1 MSLEA
6 EVGIKRQRIAAL
18 MQQHHL
24 AGLLLGRNSSVSWG
38 LAGGE
43 AYVAI
48 NSETDSAALLYTPQR
63 DYLLADTIEMPRLQ
77 AEVLPGLPF
86 EPVTLWPKQAVQIGA
101 ATVERP
107 LILEVD

>member
-6 EVGIKRQRIAAL
+6 EVGIKRQRIEAL

-43 AYVAI
+43 AH
-48 NSETDSAALLYTPQR
+48 
-63 DYLLADTIEMPRLQ
+63 LASIAR
-77 AEVLPGLPF
+77 
-86 EPVTLWPKQAVQIGA
+86 
-101 ATVERP
+101 
-107 LILEVD
+107 